1 MLVIRLMW
9 AALAL
14 SWIVMEVR
22 LAFISRNVGI
32 STIAPKDSSSR
43 LLWPILL
50 GSVLLGLI
58 LKNSALTPIPIPYLP
73 RQALALILVGIGLWL
88 RIQAIGALGHFFST
102 RITIQNEHRLVLDG
116 PYRYMRHPSYTGL
129 LLAFA
134 GSGLAMGDYLALLTI
149 LIPAWVLLNLRI
161 RFEETVLTAEFGEEY
176 RQYVNSVNKLIP
188 WI

>member
-1 MLVIRLMW
+1 
-9 AALAL
+9 
-14 SWIVMEVR
+14 
-22 LAFISRNVGI
+22 
-32 STIAPKDSSSR
+32 
-43 LLWPILL
+43 
-50 GSVLLGLI
+50 
-58 LKNSALTPIPIPYLP
+58 
-73 RQALALILVGIGLWL
+73 
-88 RIQAIGALGHFFST
+88 
-102 RITIQNEHRLVLDG
+102 
-116 PYRYMRHPSYTGL
+116 MRHPSYTGL